1 MLMTFMRLSCFV
13 LKLSYFVLQTCSY
26 LVLLFFFFFFLLLPD
41 AELPGWKFWPT
52 QRTISTSLDP
62 GSRLFSFLSSLF
74 QIACL
79 MLSSHLY
86 LCLSRDLLVRGFQ
99 LNIFLTVLVSGIHC
113 TWPNQLSFVLQTCS
127 YFLHFVPGAELHS
140 WKFWPSQQ
148 TLSTSLDPGHGL
160 SSYWSSFGRFPVL
173 C

>member
-1 MLMTFMRLSCFV
+1 MRLSCFV
-13 LKLSYFVLQTCSY
+13 LKLSYFCSK
-26 LVLLFFFFFFLLLPD
+26 LAATLFFFFPSFSSSSSSWRWTSWLKVLAYSTNYFHFPRSWIQAIQFFIFI
-41 AELPGWKFWPT
+41 W
-52 QRTISTSLDP
+52 
-62 GSRLFSFLSSLF
+62 

-86 LCLSRDLLVRGFQ
+86 LGLPRDFLVRSFQ

-160 SSYWSSFGRFPVL
+160 SSYLSSFGRFPVR